1 MNTAVANLMSMP
13 MNGMLRHAL
22 ATQVMQ
28 INAIR
33 KLFSLVG
40 NPQGYSAYQEMM
52 REWTGSIH
60 DVFAAYITGQGP
72 VAESVRNIRA
82 LGKLHVPEHPM
93 PVEGTFYTTVAAL
106 PGVDRLTDKEIEA
119 YIDSQLP
126 TLFEMTDEDTLDF
139 TNDFTS
145 RVHYMLGA
153 NADRLWNS
161 TALDQIFDRLL
172 EAGLAQNMDEPQ
184 QGQHDRSML
193 LRGMG
198 PEGKLV
204 YGLRLLV
211 EDRGNRSV
219 MTYGEGSRD
228 PELTTYVPLEKVWAI
243 HGTQRLIGSTAAIN
257 AALDKFFA
265 AAGIEQALPQY
276 NDPSKIQTQFVRDVA
291 EVTVSVVDG
300 EGAEQSE
307 ETIMFTADQTVYV
320 KTDDADDLLELRASG
335 LSEGDVLHDESAVLR
350 VRNVNLLQG
359 EVPASPR
366 KLIVATISLGGT
378 STAKAF
384 VERDGLVVVH
394 NGATGEAI
402 QATALKVGHRLF
414 TMDGD
419 FHDVLD
425 ISEQE
430 PRGYVWLHVENDQE
444 LGNVIAVP
452 EAQPLRVIEGDR
464 IVEKSLNEVALGSML
479 ELTDE
484 HGTFTYKLL
493 DIHLTDPLVVVESED
508 TASIEVTLKRDGV
521 ERAEVYALDAT
532 VNAFNGESVGEV
544 SIRNLTT
551 NHRFVEADG
560 SFTDIVSL
568 RRVHAD
574 VDHVAHEGDVVTT
587 DAAEAEAGEDAFDAS
602 EGNDTQDQQ

>member
-40 NPQGYSAYQEMM
+40 NPQGYSAYQELM

-82 LGKLHVPEHPM
+82 LGKLQVPEYPL
-93 PVEGTFYTTVAAL
+93 PPEGNFYTTVAVL
-106 PGVDRLTDKEIEA
+106 PGADRLTDKEIEA

-126 TLFEMTDEDTLDF
+126 TLFEMTDADTLDF

-153 NADRLWNS
+153 DQARQWNS
-161 TALDQIFDRLL
+161 PELDKIFD
-172 EAGLAQNMDEPQ
+172 GLVEQGFAQNMDEPTPGQ
-184 QGQHDRSML
+184 QHDRSML

-198 PEGKLV
+198 PEGKPV

-228 PELTTYVPLEKVWAI
+228 PELTTYVPLEKVWAV

-257 AALDKFFA
+257 AALDQFFTA
-265 AAGIEQALPQY
+265 IGLERALPQY

-291 EVTVSVVDG
+291 EVTVSVVDADG
-300 EGAEQSE
+300 TEQSD
-307 ETIMFTADQTVYV
+307 ETMMFTADQTVFI
-320 KTDDADDLLELRASG
+320 KTDGAEELQEIRARA
-335 LSEGDVLHDESAVLR
+335 LTEGDVLHDESATLR
-350 VRNVNLLQG
+350 VRSVNTLHG

-366 KLIVATISLGGT
+366 ALIVATISLGGT

-384 VERDGLVVVH
+384 VETDGLVVVH

-402 QATALKVGHRLF
+402 PATELKVGHRLY
-414 TMDGD
+414 TMDSD
-419 FHDVLD
+419 FHDVLE
-425 ISEQE
+425 INELA
-430 PRGYVWLHVENDQE
+430 PRGFVWLQVENDQHRS
-444 LGNVIAVP
+444 LIHAVP
-452 EAQPLRVIEGDR
+452 EAQPLRVVEGAHV
-464 IVEKSLNEVALGSML
+464 VEKTILEVAIESML
-479 ELTDE
+479 ELTDADGNT
-484 HGTFTYKLL
+484 GTFRLV
-493 DIHLTDPLVVVESED
+493 DIHMVDPLLGTEVSED
-508 TASIEVTLKRDGV
+508 ASSLEFTLKRDGV
-521 ERAEVYALDAT
+521 ERVEILAHDAT
-532 VNAFNGESVGEV
+532 VQAFDGESVKEV
-544 SIRNLTT
+544 PAYGLTT
-551 NHRFVEADG
+551 EHRYVEADG
-560 SFTDIVSL
+560 SFTDIISV
-568 RRVHAD
+568 RRVNAG
-574 VDHVAHEGDVVTT
+574 VDSAGDEGAVTSDDFHE
-587 DAAEAEAGEDAFDAS
+587 A
-602 EGNDTQDQQ
+602 QDQQ